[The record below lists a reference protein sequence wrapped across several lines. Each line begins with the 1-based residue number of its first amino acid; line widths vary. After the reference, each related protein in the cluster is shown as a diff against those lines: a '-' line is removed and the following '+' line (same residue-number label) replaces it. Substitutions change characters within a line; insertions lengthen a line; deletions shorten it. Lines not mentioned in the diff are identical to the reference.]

1 MSRYTVRYLEMKYK
15 QHTLKNGLRVILVP
29 VQSMTTATVIA
40 VVGTGS
46 RYEDEAENGLAHF
59 LEHMFFKGTKKRP
72 KAEKISRE
80 LDALG
85 ASYNAY
91 TGKERTGYYAKVASD
106 KIIGAMDI
114 IHDLF
119 LHSTLSPKEI
129 TKESGAILQEINM
142 YADQPSRTVYDDFE
156 ALLYGTDHPLGRTIL
171 GPKENITQFTRK
183 DFQTYLKKCYGASN
197 AVICVAGKF
206 SQKKVLDKI
215 RKDFADL
222 DSGQKITCEPFETS
236 QSHPKF
242 AIRSKKT
249 DQSHMILGVRTAGS
263 NSKDRYILN
272 VLANILGGGMSSRL
286 FTEVREKRG
295 LAYSIGSSMDLVK
308 ETGALI
314 AYAGVEHKSL
324 TKTVD
329 IILKEMKKIAK
340 EGVTAE
346 ELERAQSGFAG
357 RIAFGYETSDD
368 IAEHFA
374 EQEVLRGKIILPTQT
389 LEKIQ
394 KVTRQDIK
402 RVAKEIFVNEGLN
415 LALIGP
421 HEKKKKELEK
431 ILHF

>member
-1 MSRYTVRYLEMKYK
+1 M
-15 QHTLKNGLRVILVP
+15 KNGLRVILVP

-46 RYEDEAENGLAHF
+46 RYENEMENGLAHF
-59 LEHMFFKGTKKRP
+59 LEHMFFKGTKRRP
-72 KAEKISRE
+72 KAERISRE

-91 TGKERTGYYAKVASD
+91 TGKERTGYYAKVASGE
-106 KIIGAMDI
+106 IIGAMDI

-119 LHSTLSPKEI
+119 LHSTLSQKEI

-156 ALLYGTDHPLGRTIL
+156 ALLYGKEHPLGRTIL
-171 GPKENITQFTRK
+171 GPKENITRFTRK
-183 DFQTYLKKCYGASN
+183 DFQQYLKRCYGARN
-197 AVICVAGKF
+197 TVICVAGKF
-206 SQKKVLDKI
+206 PQKIVLDKI

-222 DSGQKITCEPFETS
+222 DPGERIAYDPFVATQAQS
-236 QSHPKF
+236 QVS
-242 AIRSKKT
+242 IRNKKT
-249 DQSHMILGVRTAGS
+249 DQSHMILGVRTAGARS
-263 NSKDRYILN
+263 QDRYILN

-295 LAYSIGSSMDLVK
+295 LAYSIGASMDLVQ

-314 AYAGVEHKSL
+314 AYAGVEHGNL
-324 TKTVD
+324 TQTID
-329 IILKEMKKIAK
+329 IILKEMKKIALK
-340 EGVTAE
+340 GVTKE

-374 EQEVLRGKIILPTQT
+374 EQEALRGKIILPTQT
-389 LEKIQ
+389 LEKIK
-394 KVTRQDIK
+394 KVTQQDIK
-402 RVAKEIFVNEGLN
+402 RVAREVFVEEGLN
-415 LALIGP
+415 LAVIGP
-421 HEKKKKELEK
+421 HARKKAELER

>member
-1 MSRYTVRYLEMKYK
+1 MEYK
-15 QHTLKNGLRVILVP
+15 QYTLKNGLRVILVP
-29 VQSMTTATVIA
+29 VKEMTTATVIA

-46 RYEDEAENGLAHF
+46 RYENETENGLAHF
-59 LEHMFFKGTKKRP
+59 LEHMFFKGTKRRP
-72 KAEKISRE
+72 KAEIIARE

-91 TGKERTGYYAKVASD
+91 TAKDRTGYYAKVASD
-106 KIIGAMDI
+106 KIMGAMDV

-119 LHSTLSPKEI
+119 LHSTLPQKEI

-142 YADQPSRTVYDDFE
+142 YADQPSRTVYNEFE
-156 ALLYGTDHPLGRTIL
+156 ALLYGSDHPLGRTVL
-171 GPKENITQFTRK
+171 GPKENITSFTRK
-183 DFQTYLKKCYGASN
+183 DFQSYLKRCYGARN
-197 AVICVAGKF
+197 TVLCVAGKF

-222 DSGQKITCEPFETS
+222 DAGEKISCEPYATS
-236 QSHPKF
+236 QTVPQLHINP
-242 AIRSKKT
+242 KKT
-249 DQSHMILGVRTAGS
+249 DQSHMIIGVRTKGTQS
-263 NSKDRYILN
+263 NDRYILN

-286 FTEVREKRG
+286 FSEVREKRG
-295 LAYSIGSSMDLVK
+295 LAYSIGASMDFAH

-314 AYAGVEHKSL
+314 AYAGVEHANL
-324 TKTVD
+324 AETVK
-329 IILKEMKKIAK
+329 IILKEMKKIATR
-340 EGVTAE
+340 GVTDE

-374 EQEVLRGKIILPTQT
+374 EQEVLRGEIILPTQT

-394 KVTRQDIK
+394 KVTQEDIK

-415 LALIGP
+415 LAVIGTQ
-421 HEKKKKELEK
+421 KKKEKEIASL
-431 ILHF
+431 LHF